1 MMDIEG
7 DVTVRGT
14 TADVDLSFGDIL
26 EDLDFAFQLHSEA
39 WRGDWR
45 FALDGTYVSLESD
58 GDVGAVSVEVDTEIV
73 LFEGGAYRRFVAKQ
87 LDEERSEQI
96 FGVIGFRYTYL
107 KTEIDFVGVGDV
119 EGSEDWLDLKVG
131 GRYTRD
137 LKDNLALVVEGDIG
151 GFGIGGSSDFAWNLQ
166 VLLGW
171 AFGKK
176 GNKRA
181 WFGYRVLDYD
191 YERGSFG
198 FDATLHGPMLG
209 LAFAL

>member
-1 MMDIEG
+1 MGPLNVVEG
-7 DVTVRGT
+7 NPSPT
-14 TADVDLSFGDIL
+14 
-26 EDLDFAFQLHSEA
+26 
-39 WRGDWR
+39 WP
-45 FALDGTYVSLESD
+45 
-58 GDVGAVSVEVDTEIV
+58 VSVEVDTEIV

-87 LDEERSEQI
+87 LDAERSEQI

-137 LKDNLALVVEGDIG
+137 LKENLALAVEGDIG
-151 GFGIGGSSDFAWNLQ
+151 GFGIGGSSDFAWSVQ
-166 VLLGW
+166 ALLGW

-176 GNKRA
+176 GNKRV

-191 YERGSFG
+191 YEHGSFG
-198 FDATLHGPMLG
+198 FDAALHGPMVG